1 MALQVLLKKCIQLLL
16 LIWGHRVDLCTEG
29 LRTRGKLNSVVPL
42 LSRGKLI
49 KGLLREDIPELL
61 IRFMNKVFEAFDWSK
76 FSGLF
81 NKLLREG

>member
-1 MALQVLLKKCIQLLL
+1 MALQVLLEKCIQLFL

-29 LRTRGKLNSVVPL
+29 LCTRGKLNSMVPS

-61 IRFMNKVFEAFDWSK
+61 IRFRNKVFEVFDWSK
-76 FSGLF
+76 FSSLF
-81 NKLLREG
+81 SKLLREG